1 MIELFVVCLIF
12 NFLIFL
18 NLDKL
23 SKFVKLND
31 EPDGKLK
38 KHKTTVPLLG
48 GTIFLIN
55 LLIFVL
61 ISIIFPKDKLIFITL
76 SNREYFSVFFFI
88 LSFYF
93 IGLYD
98 DKFKLK
104 PEKKLIIGI
113 FICIVVLSINKNLL
127 INNFST
133 SFYDYSIF
141 LNNFKF
147 FFTIFCIII
156 LINAL
161 NFYDGINGQSLIF
174 FIIIYSFLAYK
185 SSFTLFYLFILFNLT
200 FLLILNLKNKI
211 FLGDNGIYLIGS
223 LLVVSI
229 IYEHNKFNSI
239 VYADEIFFLLILPG
253 FDLLRLSLT
262 RMVKGKNAFYGDRN
276 HIHHLLINKFSLLS
290 TNFILIFFGF
300 MPIILFS
307 IFNLSFLLILFVYTF
322 SYLILIYKILN
333 R

>member
-1 MIELFVVCLIF
+1 M
-12 NFLIFL
+12 
-18 NLDKL
+18 
-23 SKFVKLND
+23 
-31 EPDGKLK
+31 
-38 KHKTTVPLLG
+38 
-48 GTIFLIN
+48 
-55 LLIFVL
+55 
-61 ISIIFPKDKLIFITL
+61 
-76 SNREYFSVFFFI
+76 
-88 LSFYF
+88 
-93 IGLYD
+93 
-98 DKFKLK
+98 
-104 PEKKLIIGI
+104 
-113 FICIVVLSINKNLL
+113 
-127 INNFST
+127 
-133 SFYDYSIF
+133 
-141 LNNFKF
+141 
-147 FFTIFCIII
+147 
-156 LINAL
+156 
-161 NFYDGINGQSLIF
+161 
-174 FIIIYSFLAYK
+174 
-185 SSFTLFYLFILFNLT
+185 
-200 FLLILNLKNKI
+200 ILNLKNKI

-307 IFNLSFLLILFVYTF
+307 VFNLSFLLILFVYTF

>member
-200 FLLILNLKNKI
+200 FLLIFNLKNKI

>member
-1 MIELFVVCLIF
+1 MIELFVVCIIF